1 MQVIMEYKWQ
11 VNFHGELSKS
21 GLVIISGMAKGIDAV
36 SHKACLEA
44 GGKTIAVLGCGVNVI
59 YPKENTNLYYNIL
72 ENNGLIISEYEPN
85 VEANTKYF
93 PERNR
98 IVSAISIGT
107 LVIESAY
114 RSGTSI
120 TAKLAVE
127 QGKNVFC
134 VPHPLGTITGVG
146 NNRLIREGAKLVTC
160 ADDIIEEYEF
170 LNKAKIQKQNIILK
184 KQVKEEY
191 RPLYEILEKRQVP
204 INTISKKLGCNIS
217 DLNYLIT
224 MMEIEGLIK
233 VMPGNFIK
241 RK

>member
-1 MQVIMEYKWQ
+1 MNMGYKWQ
-11 VNFHGELSKS
+11 VSFHGELSKR
-21 GLVIISGMAKGIDAV
+21 GIVITSGMAKGIDSA
-36 SHKACLEA
+36 SHISCLEV

-93 PERNR
+93 PQRNR

-127 QGKNVFC
+127 QGKKVFC
-134 VPHPLGTITGVG
+134 VPHPLETITGVG
-146 NNRLIREGAKLVTC
+146 NNRLIQEGAKLVTC
-160 ADDIIEEYEF
+160 ADDIIDEYEF
-170 LNKAKIQKQNIILK
+170 LTTKEIKKENVILK
-184 KQVKEEY
+184 KQVKDEY
-191 RPLYEILEKRQVP
+191 KVLYEILGNKEIS
-204 INTISKKLGCNIS
+204 INVVSKKLNCNIS

-224 MMEIEGLIK
+224 MMEIEGLIE
-233 VMPGNFIK
+233 VLPGNFIK